1 MAKKEG
7 KPKKE
12 VKKPAPAPA
21 EEPKPAAPAP
31 PKPAPAAP
39 APAPKP
45 APAPA
50 PPKPAAAPPKEE
62 RPWLKSYVGK
72 TPPDIKIPDGPLYA
86 ELDKAVAEF
95 PNNVALYYEGIKIT
109 YKQLGTFVDK
119 AANGFASIGVKK
131 GDTVAIMLP
140 NCPQFV
146 ISYFGALKCGATVTP
161 INPLSVAKELRIY
174 LQDTKAKTIVVL
186 NFFYRLVEEVRKESD
201 LENVIVTAGWDHLGS
216 AKRAL
221 APKTVYKK
229 EMKEVPPLRK
239 GDRNWLDF
247 LAAAK
252 PEAPKVTVD
261 PARDIAVYQFTG
273 GTTGTPKAAMLTHN
287 NLKANCCQCSAWMDW
302 IATRGKEI
310 MVAAL
315 PLQHI
320 FGQTV
325 SMNLAIAWASGIILI
340 PNPRDVKHL
349 LSEIDSIKPTFFPI
363 VATMAISVYSHP
375 EVKKYKLTSLKLAIA
390 GAMALPAE
398 VTKRFED
405 ATNAIIIEGY
415 GLTEASPVTHANPLD
430 KSLRKIGSIGL
441 PFPSTYS
448 RIVDLENSSK
458 VLGPDEIGEL
468 SVKGPQVMLG
478 YHNRPDET
486 SAVLSRDGWL
496 LTGDIA
502 KMDKDGWTYIVD
514 RKKDLI
520 NAAGYKV
527 WPRDVEEILFE
538 HPAVKE
544 AAVIGVPDKVRGETV
559 KAFIILQPGK
569 TATEEDIR
577 KFCKEKMAIYKV
589 PTTVEFVDS
598 LPKTMVGKVLRR
610 ELREKTQT

>member
-1 MAKKEG
+1 
-7 KPKKE
+7 
-12 VKKPAPAPA
+12 
-21 EEPKPAAPAP
+21 
-31 PKPAPAAP
+31 
-39 APAPKP
+39 
-45 APAPA
+45 
-50 PPKPAAAPPKEE
+50 
-62 RPWLKSYVGK
+62 LF
-72 TPPDIKIPDGPLYA
+72 A
-86 ELDKAVAEF
+86 ELDKAVEGF
-95 PNNVALYYEGIKIT
+95 PSNVALYYEGIKVT
-109 YKQLGTFVDK
+109 YKELGTFVDK
-119 AANGFASIGVKK
+119 AANGFSKLGVKK

-146 ISYFGALKCGATVTP
+146 ISYFAALKCGATVAP
-161 INPLSVAKELRIY
+161 INPLSVAKELRTY

-186 NFFYRLVEEVRKESD
+186 NFFYHLVEEVRKESD
-201 LENVIVTAGWDHLGS
+201 LQNVIVTAGWDHLS
-216 AKRAL
+216 SLKRSL

-229 EMKEVPPLRK
+229 EMKEVPPTRA
-239 GDRNWLDF
+239 GDHEWLDF
-247 LAAAK
+247 LAK
-252 PEAPKVTVD
+252 SVPEAPKVTVD
-261 PARDIAVYQFTG
+261 PAKDIAVYQFTG

-302 IATRGKEI
+302 IATKGKEI
-310 MVAAL
+310 FVAAL

-320 FGQTV
+320 FGQTI
-325 SMNLAIAWASGIILI
+325 SMNLAISWASGIILI
-340 PNPRDVKHL
+340 PNPRDVKHV

-363 VATMAISVYSHP
+363 VSTMAISIYSNP
-375 EVKKYKLTSLKLAIA
+375 DVKKYKLTSLKLAIA

-448 RIVDLENSSK
+448 RVVDLENSSK
-458 VLGPDEIGEL
+458 ILGPDEIGEL
-468 SVKGPQVMLG
+468 AVKGPQVMLG

-486 SAVLSRDGWL
+486 AAVLSKDGWL

-502 KMDKDGWTYIVD
+502 KMDKEGWTYIVD

-544 AAVIGVPDKVRGETV
+544 AAVIGIPDKVRGETV

-569 TATEEDIR
+569 TATEEEIR
-577 KFCKEKMAIYKV
+577 KFCKEKMAVYKV

-610 ELREKTQT
+610 ELREKSSK

>member
-1 MAKKEG
+1 
-7 KPKKE
+7 
-12 VKKPAPAPA
+12 
-21 EEPKPAAPAP
+21 
-31 PKPAPAAP
+31 
-39 APAPKP
+39 
-45 APAPA
+45 
-50 PPKPAAAPPKEE
+50 
-62 RPWLKSYVGK
+62 
-72 TPPDIKIPDGPLYA
+72 
-86 ELDKAVAEF
+86 
-95 PNNVALYYEGIKIT
+95 
-109 YKQLGTFVDK
+109 
-119 AANGFASIGVKK
+119 
-131 GDTVAIMLP
+131 
-140 NCPQFV
+140 
-146 ISYFGALKCGATVTP
+146 
-161 INPLSVAKELRIY
+161 
-174 LQDTKAKTIVVL
+174 
-186 NFFYRLVEEVRKESD
+186 
-201 LENVIVTAGWDHLGS
+201 
-216 AKRAL
+216 
-221 APKTVYKK
+221 
-229 EMKEVPPLRK
+229 MKDVPPLRK

-252 PEAPKVTVD
+252 PEAPKVTID
-261 PARDIAVYQFTG
+261 PAKDLAVYQFTG

-287 NLKANCCQCSAWMDW
+287 NLKANCAQCGAWMDW
-302 IATRGKEI
+302 IATKGKEVF
-310 MVAAL
+310 VAAL
-315 PLQHI
+315 PMQHI

-325 SMNLAIAWASGIILI
+325 SMNLAISWASGIILI

-349 LSEIDSIKPTFFPI
+349 LEEINNLKPTMFPI
-363 VATMAISVYSHP
+363 VSTMAISIYSHP
-375 EVKKYKLTSLKLAIA
+375 DVKKYKLTSLKMAIA

-398 VTKRFED
+398 VTKRFEE

-430 KSLRKIGSIGL
+430 KGLRKIGSIGL

-468 SVKGPQVMLG
+468 AVKGPQVMMG

-486 SAVLSRDGWL
+486 AAVLSKDGWL

-502 KMDKDGWTYIVD
+502 KMDKDGWTFIVD

-569 TATEEDIR
+569 TATEEEIR
-577 KFCKEKMAIYKV
+577 KFCKEKMAVYKV
-589 PTTVEFVDS
+589 PTSVEFVTD

-610 ELREKTQT
+610 ELREKTQS